1 MRGKEQ
7 MRLSREHGVPVGEEI
22 KTQETG
28 GCPVRH
34 LEDDFLMDGEFGN
47 DVRQQQ
53 VPAVFAGRIH
63 TSLGEQAGPRKGH
76 QTAQFAVAVL
86 VVVMDVVGRMLHQ
99 QRGILQEVDTQGIQ
113 HICLFLRVQ
122 DLTRKQELTL
132 DFYYDH
138 TSLILKIRP

>member
-1 MRGKEQ
+1 
-7 MRLSREHGVPVGEEI
+7 
-22 KTQETG
+22 
-28 GCPVRH
+28 
-34 LEDDFLMDGEFGN
+34 MDGEFGN

-53 VPAVFAGRIH
+53 VPTVFAGRIH
-63 TSLGEQAGPRKGH
+63 TSLGEQTGPREGH

-86 VVVMDVVGRMLHQ
+86 VVVMDVVGSMLHQ

-122 DLTRKQELTL
+122 HLIRKQELIL
-132 DFYYDH
+132 DFYYEH